1 MVLNGITQNQIINAG
16 QETDGVLDI
25 IFLSSAPNS
34 TMSQT
39 YNMSVIIV
47 VTQSCPPCQYK
58 TCTCL
63 SSPLNPSVFGQPV
76 TFTARVTGESGTPS
90 GTVTFYDGS
99 TSLGTGTLNS
109 SGLAAFTT
117 SALPVGSHTVKA
129 SYGGNGNYLSSSD
142 SLTQTVNPVKTDTS
156 TTIISNGNPSL
167 FGQSVTFTATVK
179 TAGAITP
186 TGTVTFK
193 EGSATLGTGTLNGSA
208 IATYKISSLSVSGSP
223 HAITAV
229 YGGDAKYNGS
239 SSGALQQTVNKD
251 GTTSLLVNPC
261 SSVKAGS
268 NVTFNATVSPVAP
281 GSGAPAGTVTFKEG
295 STVLGTATL
304 DSCGKATF
312 CTTKLP
318 VGTHYITAGYDG
330 NSNFSGST
338 SNTVKQVIAVR

>member
-1 MVLNGITQNQIINAG
+1 M
-16 QETDGVLDI
+16 
-25 IFLSSAPNS
+25 
-34 TMSQT
+34 
-39 YNMSVIIV
+39 
-47 VTQSCPPCQYK
+47 
-58 TCTCL
+58 
-63 SSPLNPSVFGQPV
+63 FGQPV
-76 TFTARVTGESGTPS
+76 TFTARVTGESGTPA

-117 SALPVGSHTVKA
+117 SALAAGSHTVKA
-129 SYGGNGNYLSSSD
+129 SYGGSTNYLSSSD

-156 TTIISNGNPSL
+156 TTLISNVNPSL

-179 TAGAITP
+179 TTGAITP

-193 EGSATLGTGTLNGSA
+193 DGSTTLGTGTLNGSA
-208 IATYKISSLSVSGSP
+208 IATYKTSSLSVSGSP

-239 SSGALQQTVNKD
+239 SSGALQQTVSKD

-281 GSGAPAGTVTFKEG
+281 GSGTPAGTVTFKEG